1 MGHGVASES
10 RRAGMPADKEEV
22 RGCLTVFAVDEALCS
37 VAVLVVHSEEAGHV
51 RPPGSAGA
59 LAGRV
64 SQYAIG

>member
-1 MGHGVASES
+1 
-10 RRAGMPADKEEV
+10 MPADKEEV